1 MTSAVAP
8 KRQRDDRI
16 AFYIATIA
24 EWLPRR
30 DQSVLVIGAEQNDLE
45 VFQDLGFTRVTLL
58 NLGGRHS
65 ALGPGWS
72 FVQGDG
78 HALPFPDASFDAVV
92 AHATLHHCRRP
103 HAVVLEM
110 YRVAKRCAVFIEARD
125 SFLMRLAER
134 FGFTQSYE
142 VTAVHYND
150 GRRGGVDDTAVPN
163 YIYRWTER
171 DLEKTIATFAPH
183 VQHRFHYRYGVALP
197 QTPAAMRRAPVRAVI
212 VSFLRLLVR
221 PLSAI
226 LGRQGN
232 LFGAKIDKP
241 EGLAGL
247 HPWLT
252 IDMQGEVGLDR
263 DWAHSHFQPA
273 AQFRRV
279 L

>member
-1 MTSAVAP
+1 
-8 KRQRDDRI
+8 
-16 AFYIATIA
+16 
-24 EWLPRR
+24 
-30 DQSVLVIGAEQNDLE
+30 
-45 VFQDLGFTRVTLL
+45 
-58 NLGGRHS
+58 
-65 ALGPGWS
+65 
-72 FVQGDG
+72 
-78 HALPFPDASFDAVV
+78 
-92 AHATLHHCRRP
+92 
-103 HAVVLEM
+103 
-110 YRVAKRCAVFIEARD
+110 
-125 SFLMRLAER
+125 
-134 FGFTQSYE
+134 
-142 VTAVHYND
+142 VHYND

-197 QTPAAMRRAPVRAVI
+197 QTPAAIRRAPVRAVV
-212 VSFLRLLVR
+212 VSFLRLIVR
-221 PLSAI
+221 PLSAM